1 MANAA
6 DPENSKRVLE
16 PIERLSEILF
26 GLIMV
31 LTFTGS
37 LSVATAEH
45 ADVREMLIGALGCNF
60 AWGLIDAIMYLMAA
74 MAERARDHHTVT
86 AVHRASSK
94 QAAYQAIRA
103 HLPPVVARALG
114 DSEIEHIRAVVHDL
128 KDMPTRP
135 RLHAHD
141 WRGALGV
148 FVLVF
153 LSTFP
158 VVIPFLVMTDI
169 GPAMRVSNAIA
180 VTMLAIIGYA
190 YGRLAGYWPLAT
202 AGAMVVL
209 GSTLVAA
216 TIALGG

>member
-1 MANAA
+1 MTMVA
-6 DPENSKRVLE
+6 DPDGRRRVLE

-37 LSVATAEH
+37 LSIATAEH
-45 ADVREMLIGALGCNF
+45 ADVREMLVGALGCNF

-86 AVHRASSK
+86 AVHGASTK
-94 QAAYQAIRA
+94 QMAHEAIRA
-103 HLPPVVARALG
+103 YLPPMVGSALGDAEVENIRAAVLDLKHLPP
-114 DSEIEHIRAVVHDL
+114 
-128 KDMPTRP
+128 RP
-135 RLHAHD
+135 RLHAQD

-158 VVIPFLVMTDI
+158 VVIPFVVMTEI

-190 YGRLAGYWPLAT
+190 YGRLAGYWPLVT

-209 GSTLVAA
+209 GSILVAA